1 MLVGGL
7 EKPLN
12 LCLRL
17 RLLAES
23 LESLPSHLHLR
34 VHGWSIGVD
43 VWLRHTILLVT
54 RRSLRE
60 CGGTWNEREMTLL
73 RQLKSLLR
81 QLKSLLW
88 KSLLWKS
95 LLRKSL
101 GRKSLGRGLFG
112 SRLVHL
118 NHCGDRMSQ

>member
-1 MLVGGL
+1 MLVSGL

-43 VWLRHTILLVT
+43 VWLRHSILLVS

-60 CGGTWNEREMTLL
+60 SGGSWNEREMTLL
-73 RQLKSLLR
+73 RKL
-81 QLKSLLW
+81 
-88 KSLLWKS
+88 KS

-101 GRKSLGRGLFG
+101 LWKSLGRGLFG
-112 SRLVHL
+112 SWLVHL
-118 NHCGDRMSQ
+118 NHCGD